1 MFSKIYKPSK
11 MKSIVNINRKNKM
24 LVHQCRKYHHFIKN
38 NRNNNRLN
46 NNNNNIN
53 HNRINIFTRYRKYV
67 NIRKSQSCIRVNRM
81 CQRRTFISA
90 AEEETASME
99 NAMERLMRLQSQK
112 NSRIYGGA
120 FLLIGM
126 GTWIYGSTIIDYFS
140 GNVAEVTSKSI
151 ASEEVQSEVQQLA
164 IGAVNTVLQDEK
176 VLKQTVT
183 FLQNLVQQPE
193 TQMALVQLLVIALRN
208 PETQNEVNKL
218 SQNVVQ
224 YILKDQ
230 QTLDQVTILFGNV
243 LQEPWTKKVVLDLLS
258 QLMEDEQTRAALGQL
273 LVHTLARAD
282 VVQSSTDA
290 ATSVTHNVLNDEEV
304 GKHAAFWMQ
313 QVLGDSNIQKKSGEH
328 LWNAFTYAINPFGG
342 SSSSSTNTT
351 KNTTISKQA
360 STSGNSKKNTVKN
373 GGEEKKKPE

>member
-11 MKSIVNINRKNKM
+11 MKSIVNINRKNKCWYIN
-24 LVHQCRKYHHFIKN
+24 VKISPFIKN

-53 HNRINIFTRYRKYV
+53 HNRINIFIFYLKYV

-112 NSRIYGGA
+112 DSRIYGGA

-126 GTWIYGSTIIDYFS
+126 GTWIYGSAIIDYFS

-183 FLQNLVQQPE
+183 FYK
-193 TQMALVQLLVIALRN
+193 I
-208 PETQNEVNKL
+208 
-218 SQNVVQ
+218 
-224 YILKDQ
+224 
-230 QTLDQVTILFGNV
+230 
-243 LQEPWTKKVVLDLLS
+243 
-258 QLMEDEQTRAALGQL
+258 
-273 LVHTLARAD
+273 
-282 VVQSSTDA
+282 
-290 ATSVTHNVLNDEEV
+290 
-304 GKHAAFWMQ
+304 
-313 QVLGDSNIQKKSGEH
+313 
-328 LWNAFTYAINPFGG
+328 
-342 SSSSSTNTT
+342 
-351 KNTTISKQA
+351 
-360 STSGNSKKNTVKN
+360 
-373 GGEEKKKPE
+373 